1 MSEGKVDEKVNEATH
16 SRLLEVVNL
25 IASSESKRRAH
36 LLNRLSK
43 SRRSYRLNV
52 RLAPEAKSVLAE
64 AMREDPTVTTITELI
79 NKIIIEW
86 HTMKSKLN
94 VNLSGLEKEV
104 ADLEKKLEKINGWL
118 DLLEKRL
125 IKITARAGAVLIKGG
140 K

>member
-1 MSEGKVDEKVNEATH
+1 MSGAEKEAEV
-16 SRLLEVVNL
+16 SRALLERLKKIADTESKMRKNALSKLSSGSSRGGRRVYVRL
-25 IASSESKRRAH
+25 SPEASSI
-36 LLNRLSK
+36 
-43 SRRSYRLNV
+43 
-52 RLAPEAKSVLAE
+52 LAE
-64 AMREDPTVTTITELI
+64 AMKEDSAISTISGLI

-86 HTMKSKLN
+86 HTMKSELN

>member
-1 MSEGKVDEKVNEATH
+1 
-16 SRLLEVVNL
+16 
-25 IASSESKRRAH
+25 
-36 LLNRLSK
+36 
-43 SRRSYRLNV
+43 
-52 RLAPEAKSVLAE
+52 
-64 AMREDPTVTTITELI
+64 MREDPTVTTITDLI

-94 VNLSGLEKEV
+94 VNLSNLEKEV